1 MGTVPVRARAVED
14 MPSAGAEASRGALR
28 AAADRADEGT
38 QPPADLH
45 GAADYRR
52 HLARVL
58 TGRALAGAAGL

>member
-1 MGTVPVRARAVED
+1 VTAEEVLAVLIARKL
-14 MPSAGAEASRGALR
+14 GR
-28 AAADRADEGT
+28 T